1 MAKTFAQW
9 ARPQAKG
16 KHQRSG
22 QRVNPRR
29 YPPAGQEW
37 GQQNWTG
44 TGGGVAV
51 PYGLLLFE
59 TQTVVSPSLGALR
72 LNNANPAAATIV
84 YASETYQPGSIG
96 DPIATLIVGDPLRI
110 YNANNTAQWFD
121 YTISAVADSGTYR
134 SYTVTYVATR
144 GGFAPVAGTLLGISE
159 RAATSPR
166 DPGPGDDLFD
176 PGTMTIDE
184 VKAEIEAWPMDD
196 QRASKIQTILD
207 RERAGKQRVTLE
219 TWLDQQLGVV

>member
-1 MAKTFAQW
+1 MAKTRAQW
-9 ARPQAKG
+9 ARPAAKG

-22 QRVNPRR
+22 QRVNPLR
-29 YPPAGQEW
+29 YPPSGQEW
-37 GQQNWTG
+37 GQKNWTG

-59 TQTVVSPSLGALR
+59 TQTVVSPSSGALR
-72 LNNANPAAATIV
+72 LNNASPALATIV

-110 YNANNTAQWFD
+110 YNANDTRQWFD
-121 YTISAVADSGTYR
+121 YTISAVADSGAYR
-134 SYTVTYVATR
+134 AYTVTYVATH

-166 DPGPGDDLFD
+166 EPGDDLFD
-176 PGTMTIDE
+176 PGDMTIDE
-184 VKAEIEAWPMDD
+184 VKAEINAWAMDD
-196 QRASKIQTILD
+196 ERAGKIQTILD
-207 RERAGKQRVTLE
+207 RERAGKNRSTLV

>member
-44 TGGGVAV
+44 AGGGVAV

-59 TQTVVSPSLGALR
+59 TQTVVSPSNGALR
-72 LNNANPAAATIV
+72 LNNASPAAATLV
-84 YASETYQPGSIG
+84 YASETYQPGSVG

-110 YNANNTAQWFD
+110 YNANDTSQWLD
-121 YTISAVADSGTYR
+121 YTISAVADSGAYR
-134 SYTVTYVATR
+134 AYTVTYVGVH
-144 GGFAPVAGTLLGISE
+144 GGFAPVAGTMLGISE
-159 RAATSPR
+159 RAATSPFY
-166 DPGPGDDLFD
+166 DPTDHN
-176 PGTMTIDE
+176 IDE
-184 VKAEIEAWPMDD
+184 VKDYVNGLAMDD
-196 QRASKIQTILD
+196 QRDDIIQAILD
-207 RERAGKQRVTLE
+207 LERAGKHRSTLE
-219 TWLDQQLGVV
+219 TWLDQQVGVV